1 MHTRS
6 TPKFIPD
13 LLAQAAALRPDGY
26 ALDFMGRRFSYRDLA
41 GRVERVACALQGFG
55 VAAGDRVCLCLPNTP
70 YFVILYFA
78 VLRAG
83 GVVVAMNPLY
93 VEREMVHLIKDS
105 GAKIVAVPDDK
116 EIHRKVAAAALATG
130 VERIV
135 VCPIGEVLPWPK
147 RLAYRVLA
155 RRSTIRVPRDARHIA
170 FHELERGRGSLTVVP
185 RDPEDVA
192 VLQYTGGTTGIPK
205 GATLS
210 HRNLVANALQMRTHD
225 QTCPDEPERVMG
237 VLPMFHVFA
246 LTSVLN
252 YSVLTAAEIV
262 LLPRFEIE
270 TFLKSMARTR
280 PHRLFAVPTLI
291 GKLNEV
297 SANAKL
303 AGFDRLRCCVSG
315 GAPLPVEILTR
326 FEERTGVRV
335 REGYGLSEASP
346 IIACNLMTGETR
358 VGSVGKAF
366 PDTTIEIRSLNDPFS
381 RAVSGEAGEVCVS
394 GPQVMQGYW
403 GRPQETAE
411 VFVDGFLR
419 TGDVGRFDAD
429 GFLFLIDRIKD
440 VILCG
445 GYNVYPRVIEDA
457 LYEHAAVEEAV
468 VVGVPDSYRG
478 EAPKAFVKLRE
489 GTHAEV
495 DGLRT
500 FLQSRLNKIE
510 MPREIEIRK
519 ELPKTLI
526 GKLSKKELR
535 EVRGAP

>member
-1 MHTRS
+1 
-6 TPKFIPD
+6 
-13 LLAQAAALRPDGY
+13 
-26 ALDFMGRRFSYRDLA
+26 
-41 GRVERVACALQGFG
+41 
-55 VAAGDRVCLCLPNTP
+55 
-70 YFVILYFA
+70 
-78 VLRAG
+78 
-83 GVVVAMNPLY
+83 
-93 VEREMVHLIKDS
+93 
-105 GAKIVAVPDDK
+105 
-116 EIHRKVAAAALATG
+116 
-130 VERIV
+130 
-135 VCPIGEVLPWPK
+135 
-147 RLAYRVLA
+147 
-155 RRSTIRVPRDARHIA
+155 
-170 FHELERGRGSLTVVP
+170 
-185 RDPEDVA
+185 
-192 VLQYTGGTTGIPK
+192 
-205 GATLS
+205 
-210 HRNLVANALQMRTHD
+210 
-225 QTCPDEPERVMG
+225 
-237 VLPMFHVFA
+237 
-246 LTSVLN
+246 
-252 YSVLTAAEIV
+252 
-262 LLPRFEIE
+262 
-270 TFLKSMARTR
+270 
-280 PHRLFAVPTLI
+280 
-291 GKLNEV
+291 
-297 SANAKL
+297 
-303 AGFDRLRCCVSG
+303 
-315 GAPLPVEILTR
+315 
-326 FEERTGVRV
+326 
-335 REGYGLSEASP
+335 
-346 IIACNLMTGETR
+346 LMTGETR